1 MSKRKRFGE
10 ILIEAGVLT
19 EATLQKAL
27 LRQRGTGRRL
37 GLILEEMGVIS
48 ERDVVLVLARQFH
61 LKTVSNIAKHP
72 FSPEILA
79 LVDSDTALAKYIF
92 PLKVADKALYL
103 AMSNPLD
110 METIENLSF
119 RTGLTVVPYVT
130 TAAEIQAAI
139 KAHYL
144 KQEKQSDPD
153 WWSILVV
160 EDAEMVRSAVVA
172 ALRKAGYQTREA
184 TNGAEG
190 IKMAVQQPPHLIVA
204 DIMMPRMDGF
214 EMFKALQANS
224 TTQRIPVIALS
235 ARSTPEEE
243 ARLLNAGFFD
253 FIPKPINVVRLLARL
268 KRALQHTYGRQVTS
282 AD

>member
-1 MSKRKRFGE
+1 MSKRKLFGE
-10 ILIEAGVLT
+10 ILIEAGALT
-19 EATLQKAL
+19 AETLQKAL

-48 ERDVVLVLARQFH
+48 ERDIALVLARQFH
-61 LKTVSNIAKHP
+61 LKTVSNIAKHLFP
-72 FSPEILA
+72 QAVLA

-92 PLKVADKALYL
+92 PLKVTDKTLFV

-144 KQEKQSDPD
+144 KEERQGGSD

-160 EDAEMVRSAVVA
+160 EDAEMIRSAIVA
-172 ALRKAGYQTREA
+172 ALKKAGYEIREA

-190 IKMAVQQPPHLIVA
+190 IKMAVQQPPHLIIA

-224 TTQRIPVIALS
+224 ATQRIPVIALS

-268 KRALQHTYGRQVTS
+268 KRALRHTYGQQDPSPR
-282 AD
+282 